1 MIDRRGTT
9 REKSRHRSQ
18 PEIQRG
24 KRQAKG
30 RYPPRGSLDRH
41 HDNTASH
48 HDATNADEHGHS
60 QSTDHQPAGGAA
72 VAEMRV
78 ARLDRLAAWCPRG
91 RFGYAAASGASGCV
105 GFQAGWAAARISGR
119 TWVARAWCGTPGGAC
134 DGSSVA
140 CVVGFEWWWGCSG
153 CGRGGAWF
161 IGGPCCCGGGSCCS
175 WCAGVGIKIWG
186 AAVAVYLHR
195 CPLCEGIS
203 PAAGDVSAIG
213 GSMCR
218 LPRKRRWGQ
227 CLVAIPWPECGG
239 IWRRPGCL
247 GDLVPRED
255 TSCCRWL
262 LRVLRVWQRWWRLL
276 SRRYLAWRWPRVTS
290 AVLCGSGDP
299 KAWPE

>member
-119 TWVARAWCGTPGGAC
+119 TWVARAWCGTPGGLAMVVALLVL
-134 DGSSVA
+134 SVL
-140 CVVGFEWWWGCSG
+140 S
-153 CGRGGAWF
+153 
-161 IGGPCCCGGGSCCS
+161 GGG
-175 WCAGVGIKIWG
+175 V
-186 AAVAVYLHR
+186 AVAVV
-195 CPLCEGIS
+195 G
-203 PAAGDVSAIG
+203 AAPGSSAD
-213 GSMCR
+213 
-218 LPRKRRWGQ
+218 
-227 CLVAIPWPECGG
+227 LVAAAAAAAAVG
-239 IWRRPGCL
+239 
-247 GDLVPRED
+247 
-255 TSCCRWL
+255 
-262 LRVLRVWQRWWRLL
+262 VL
-276 SRRYLAWRWPRVTS
+276 AS
-290 AVLCGSGDP
+290 A
-299 KAWPE
+299 